1 MPLFADGIDAD
12 AALLQVFD
20 DANGAGA
27 FLGPDR
33 SSDRVAIFERVWYE
47 FDRHYSFFAFKGID
61 WDSLHDVFLWA
72 IPVVVIA
79 LGVSFFIK
87 EVPLKM
93 RSEPGAPAEA
103 EEVSLAH

>member
-1 MPLFADGIDAD
+1 MLNAFA
-12 AALLQVFD
+12 
-20 DANGAGA
+20 
-27 FLGPDR
+27 
-33 SSDRVAIFERVWYE
+33 
-47 FDRHYSFFAFKGID
+47 
-61 WDSLHDVFLWA
+61 DSLHDVFLWA
-72 IPVVVIA
+72 VPVVVIA